1 MGRARLRPTGSHS
14 AELTPA
20 TFADVHAAD
29 PTAPDGTY
37 TLLNG
42 GKGLT
47 LYCFD
52 MAGTPREYV
61 TLVNTGTGTNFSQ
74 YTAGGASPGTDVR
87 TTFSKLRI
95 YPATLTVDIGDL
107 TFATSTGSLDHAGS
121 GTQVTSM
128 PYGVAM
134 SCTSN
139 PDGLGNIDLRG
150 TSFTVADTFDVGGA
164 GASGSATPSS
174 GNKVI
179 DLTGG
184 GFCGWITPDPPM
196 FNPFN
201 PQPGNFALNLA
212 DNAVAT

>member
-1 MGRARLRPTGSHS
+1 
-14 AELTPA
+14 
-20 TFADVHAAD
+20 
-29 PTAPDGTY
+29 
-37 TLLNG
+37 
-42 GKGLT
+42 
-47 LYCFD
+47 
-52 MAGTPREYV
+52 
-61 TLVNTGTGTNFSQ
+61 
-74 YTAGGASPGTDVR
+74 
-87 TTFSKLRI
+87 
-95 YPATLTVDIGDL
+95 
-107 TFATSTGSLDHAGS
+107 
-121 GTQVTSM
+121 M

-139 PDGLGNIDLRG
+139 PDGQGNIDLRG

-174 GNKVI
+174 GNQVI

-212 DNAVAT
+212 DNAVATSTMLTVASNPAFQGIPAVLIAHVAPFTATGTVQFKDGATALGAPVRVRAGYAILTTSALGTGVGSGNLADEVP